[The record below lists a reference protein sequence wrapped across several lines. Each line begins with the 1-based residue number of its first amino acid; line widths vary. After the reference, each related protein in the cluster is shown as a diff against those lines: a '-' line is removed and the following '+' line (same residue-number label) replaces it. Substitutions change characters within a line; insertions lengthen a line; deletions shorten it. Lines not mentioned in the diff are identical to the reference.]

1 MSEEVTLEQM
11 ELAVQEIMEAFDVD
25 HPPVPIELMLERPR
39 DGLWPRADLAELT
52 SSFLVMTD
60 RYSPRMSVARLL
72 ARHIARSDWGV
83 EHGLEPV
90 FHSKNLINTF
100 ARVLMMPRRM
110 VEHALES
117 GQSEVALINRF
128 EVPENDYMFRLED
141 LGYNTQEK

>member
-11 ELAVQEIMEAFDVD
+11 EIAAQEIMDVFDVD
-25 HPPVPIELMLERPR
+25 QPPVPVELMLERPR
-39 DGLWPRADLAELT
+39 EGLWTRADLAELT

-83 EHGLEPV
+83 KHGLAPV

-100 ARVLMMPRRM
+100 ARVLMMPRKM
-110 VEHALES
+110 VTDALES
-117 GQSEVALINRF
+117 GQSEIALINRF
-128 EVPENDYMFRLED
+128 EVPENDYMIRMED
-141 LGYNTQEK
+141 LGHNQEK

>member
-1 MSEEVTLEQM
+1 MSDEVTLELM
-11 ELAVQEIMEAFDVD
+11 EIAAQDIMEAFDVD
-25 HPPVPIELMLERPR
+25 QPPVPVELMLERPR

-83 EHGLEPV
+83 EHGLAEV
-90 FHSKNLINTF
+90 FHSKNLTNAF
-100 ARVLMMPRRM
+100 ARVLMMPKQM

-117 GQSEVALINRF
+117 GQSEIALINRF
-128 EVPENDYMFRLED
+128 EVPENDYMLRMED
-141 LGYNTQEK
+141 LGHTTQE